1 VKSNKVVGLVFSRVC
16 FSGYINFL
24 ADTLLLCL
32 YIVLVCSLLNVS
44 KQFQFMDEVV
54 IVRVD
59 WTDQRKEFL
68 QNLLFNYFQLDK
80 KITISENV

>member
-1 VKSNKVVGLVFSRVC
+1 
-16 FSGYINFL
+16 
-24 ADTLLLCL
+24 
-32 YIVLVCSLLNVS
+32 
-44 KQFQFMDEVV
+44 MDEVV

>member
-1 VKSNKVVGLVFSRVC
+1 VKSNKVVGLVFSA
-16 FSGYINFL
+16 YINFL

-44 KQFQFMDEVV
+44 KQFHFMDEVV